1 MSNVLN
7 RMRTGLRRQKID
19 EKTAKSMLFWARS
32 FLLFC
37 DNNAP
42 ERLGRSDIEGFLEH
56 LKRERFAGRA
66 GRQRALEAIAQ
77 MYRYTDDGTPEWL
90 KIMVEEARG
99 PATANILSR
108 QEVGK
113 LLEKLRGPDWLAAAI
128 IYGTGIRLLECMRLR
143 ARDLD
148 LKSGTLH
155 IRGENDEIQRSLA
168 IPGRLVPELSKHLD
182 RLREDHL
189 RAISLGKGR
198 VWIPDSLAEQSPAT
212 ARQWSWQYLFP
223 ALPTRSEAG
232 ASVQSKPSEMIRHT
246 DPKLLH
252 RKFERAAIEA
262 GIHRRVTGHV
272 LRNSHAVHM
281 LEKGVPL
288 RRLEQLLGARD
299 APPSGGS
306 TEKPLLSIPG
316 AGNSGTLPAH

>member
-1 MSNVLN
+1 MSNVLT
-7 RMRTGLRRQKID
+7 RMHAGLRKQQID
-19 EKTAKSMLFWARS
+19 EKTAKSILFWARS

-37 DNNAP
+37 DNNEP
-42 ERLGRSDIEGFLEH
+42 ERLGRGDIEEFLEH

-66 GRQRALEAIAQ
+66 GRQRALEAIEQ

-90 KIMVEEARG
+90 KIMVEAARG

-108 QEVGK
+108 QEVGE

-128 IYGTGIRLLECMRLR
+128 IYGTGIRLLECVRLR
-143 ARDLD
+143 VRDLD

-155 IRGENDEIQRSLA
+155 VRGENDEIQRSLA
-168 IPGRLVPELSKHLD
+168 IPSRLVPKLSQHLE
-182 RLREDHL
+182 RLREQHL
-189 RAISLGKGR
+189 SAISLGKGR
-198 VWIPDSLAEQSPAT
+198 VWMPDSLAERAPST
-212 ARQWSWQYLFP
+212 ARQWGWQYLFP
-223 ALPTRSEAG
+223 ALPGGSEAG
-232 ASVQSKPSEMIRHT
+232 APVQRKQSDVIQHT
-246 DPKLLH
+246 DPRLVH

-288 RRLEQLLGARD
+288 RRLEQLLGARA
-299 APPSGGS
+299 APVGPVAD
-306 TEKPLLSIPG
+306 KPVLSIPE
-316 AGNSGTLPAH
+316 ADNSSSMPVH